1 MIGFFR
7 KIRKKLSDD
16 NKPVKYA
23 RYAIGEI
30 LLVVIGILI
39 ALQVNIYNEK
49 RKKRIEEKEYLIM
62 LKTGLNGA
70 LIVNDASMRY
80 MNGVPRS
87 CTILLN
93 HLEKDLGYN
102 DSLRFHF
109 GNTILIYPTL
119 LPVKLIQNYNSN
131 GIGLITNEKLRV
143 KLLTLIAI
151 HEEIYKPKRQLYEHN
166 IAVTSRNMLKSRFDG
181 MWINNFEEA
190 YDPEKHEMPELKF
203 SMIPINYEKLKTD
216 QEYLFFLRS
225 LKNDFFF
232 HVELPFRDLENQ
244 MKDIVKDIDHELE
257 SMEKV

>member
-1 MIGFFR
+1 MINFFR
-7 KIRKKLSDD
+7 KIRKKLADD
-16 NKPVKYA
+16 NKPLKYM

-49 RKKRIEEKEYLIM
+49 RKKRIEEKDILIT
-62 LKTGLNGA
+62 LKTGLN
-70 LIVNDASMRY
+70 LSLMNNDANMSY
-80 MNGVPRS
+80 MNRVPRA

-93 HLEKDLGYN
+93 HLEKDLSYN

-109 GNTILIYPTL
+109 GNTILIFPTV
-119 LPVKLIQNYNSN
+119 LPSELIQNYNSN
-131 GIGLITNEKLRV
+131 GISAITNKKLRV
-143 KLLTLIAI
+143 KLLTIIAVY
-151 HEEIYKPKRQLYEHN
+151 EEVYKPKRQLYEHN

-190 YDPEKHEMPELKF
+190 YNPEKHEMPELKV

-225 LKNDFFF
+225 LKNDFFW
-232 HVELPFRDLENQ
+232 HVELPFRDLENR
-244 MKDIVKDIDHELE
+244 MKDIIKDIDHELE
-257 SMEKV
+257 NMKKV